1 MEGKEEEG
9 FYFTLL
15 LKGTKYYAAEI
26 VAIISGFKYK
36 SQNI

>member
-15 LKGTKYYAAEI
+15 LKGTKYYAVEI
-26 VAIISGFKYK
+26 VAITGFKYK
-36 SQNI
+36 SQNL